1 MISLQVARESV
12 LSRVQKIAEKTKSC
26 FKNGKFYMADGK
38 DELELYHAVHNMD
51 YQGFLLFL

>member
-38 DELELYHAVHNMD
+38 DELELYPALHNMD
-51 YQGFLLFL
+51 FQVLPLFL